1 MKSDQVLSLSIL
13 YIMFRIRNVLRVGS
27 RIGRVAPNMLK
38 QTGTSS
44 SYAASAYIAS
54 TSIAATRV
62 RPGTNQMLYSSSA
75 AQSESKLESNPRNE
89 KSDRDR
95 WISSI
100 SSVLSGGQK
109 PTPSKMLEIYSGAV
123 RDSMIDCD
131 LPTIVVTGDQNGGK
145 SSLLENIL
153 RRSFLPTGEG
163 EVSRKLINIRTYPS
177 DESYVMINGEKFADD
192 ARIARKIE
200 ELNLYTPSD
209 TIEVDAY
216 GPDLRLGNY
225 CDTPG
230 LKYGDRADTYMDMVT
245 KALTAPNAIPLVVA
259 SATRDLATIQ
269 AIELCRR
276 LDVLGYAIGAFTK
289 MDILPTDTVG
299 LERAFKGDNPDLHL
313 ARGWHGVIAL
323 TDRDRIKGAT
333 YGDKRKEERSFFNSH
348 PQFQGGTEKL
358 IGTCEAV
365 IVREMI
371 EQIPVINT
379 GLDRQRRE
387 AEQRLETMEILLND
401 SDTQVIGDVE
411 HTLKKFLGSGS
422 GLIEYNIHQH
432 LHPVFGPMFDEIRDQ
447 YRDIRPEFSKFQTDY
462 SILKLLEQ
470 KRVDDTVL
478 KAERNFEYMFRFG
491 EGQPVLK
498 RSEET
503 MERAASIDTA
513 RSLAADMIHFTIQDT
528 YDDSGQFIDH
538 PAIWHAKY
546 GNDITRVA
554 NSMDIVG
561 GVTEAVIKAMNQ
573 TLDQLDYGSRDSQIT
588 ISSLLR
594 GFTEESVRLN
604 MKAYVDVFFRHMI
617 ETKRRVVIDPRDFPK
632 HLSGHP
638 NFAEAFDFKRQNIF
652 NRMIH
657 PRNQFKL
664 DVGVM
669 SPVFSYVVVS
679 ESQERVLKEL
689 SSSIGTQVIGKI
701 AHDLLVS
708 VFAMNDK
715 TELRKNIGIEQD
727 SVALLSDLIKVN
739 DKFKVLH
746 PDAPQVDDGVIR
758 HAEHGA

>member
-1 MKSDQVLSLSIL
+1 MFRFSNFLNAGVRSPLISTVKSTVKSTVVSGAISRSLSGVV
-13 YIMFRIRNVLRVGS
+13 Y
-27 RIGRVAPNMLK
+27 GRRF
-38 QTGTSS
+38 SH
-44 SYAASAYIAS
+44 S
-54 TSIAATRV
+54 TSPEVSTAATFANRANRTESREPK
-62 RPGTNQMLYSSSA
+62 RPT
-75 AQSESKLESNPRNE
+75 
-89 KSDRDR
+89 DRDR

-100 SSVLSGGQK
+100 STVLNGNQR

-123 RDSMIDCD
+123 RDSVIECD

-153 RRSFLPTGEG
+153 QRTFLPIGEG
-163 EVSRKLINIRTYPS
+163 EVSRKLINIRTFPS
-177 DESYVMINGEKFADD
+177 DESYVMINGEKFVDD
-192 ARIARKIE
+192 SKIARKIE
-200 ELNLYTPSD
+200 ELNLYTPS
-209 TIEVDAY
+209 TSIEVDAY

-230 LKYGDRADTYMDMVT
+230 LKYGDRADVYMEMVT
-245 KALTAPNAIPLVVA
+245 SALTAPSAIPLVVA

-269 AIELCRR
+269 AIEVCKR
-276 LDVLGYAIGAFTK
+276 LDVLDHAIGAFTK
-289 MDILPTDTVG
+289 MDILPTNTEG
-299 LERAFKGDNPDLHL
+299 LERAFRGDNPDLYL
-313 ARGWHGVIAL
+313 SRGWHGTIAMNK
-323 TDRDRIKGAT
+323 RDKVNGT
-333 YGDKRKEERSFFNSH
+333 SYSLKRKEERAFFTSH
-348 PQFQGGTEKL
+348 PQFYGGTEKL
-358 IGTCEAV
+358 LETCESV

-371 EQIPVINT
+371 EQIPVINN

-387 AEQRLETMEILLND
+387 AEQRLETMEVLLND

-422 GLIEYNIHQH
+422 GLIEYNIHRH
-432 LHPVFGPMFDEIRDQ
+432 LRPVFGPMFEEIRDQ
-447 YRDIRPEFSKFQTDY
+447 YRDIRPEFANRIIDRNVGKMLEFMAVDQT
-462 SILKLLEQ
+462 LLNS
-470 KRVDDTVL
+470 
-478 KAERNFEYMFRFG
+478 ERNFEHMFRFG

-503 MERAASIDTA
+503 MSRSATIDYA
-513 RSLAADMIHFTIQDT
+513 RSLSARTIHFTIQDT
-528 YDDSGQFIDH
+528 YDENGQFIDH

-561 GVTEAVIKAMNQ
+561 GVTEAVIRAMNQ

-588 ISSLLR
+588 ISSLLK

-617 ETKRRVVIDPRDFPK
+617 ETKRRVIIDPRDFPK
-632 HLSGHP
+632 HLSSHP
-638 NFAEAFDFKRQNIF
+638 NFAEYFDFKRKGIF
-652 NRMIH
+652 SRVIH
-657 PRNQFKL
+657 PRTQQML
-664 DVGVM
+664 DVRVM
-669 SPVFSYVVVS
+669 TPVFSYVVVS
-679 ESQERVLKEL
+679 EAQERVLKEL

-715 TELRKNIGIEQD
+715 TELRRKIDIERAN
-727 SVALLSDLIKVN
+727 VTLLSDLIKVN

-746 PDAPQVDDGVIR
+746 PDGPARVEEDYVK
-758 HAEHGA
+758 HAEHGN